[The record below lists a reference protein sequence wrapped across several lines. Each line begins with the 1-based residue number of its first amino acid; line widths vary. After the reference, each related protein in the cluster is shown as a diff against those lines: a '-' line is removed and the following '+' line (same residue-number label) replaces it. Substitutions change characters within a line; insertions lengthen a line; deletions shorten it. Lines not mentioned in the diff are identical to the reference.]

1 MKLFTLT
8 ESSIHHKISN
18 ETYDIELYLSVDR
31 GETSIITTYIEV
43 DVNDYNKVTSNLKDT
58 VRDVLQEIYSVV
70 VSNQDINSVVVSQFP
85 QNDKGY
91 IGIGELKFVDRLQGG
106 GSTILIGK
114 DLQILSVTRQILIDI
129 EEPEEDIEEIVNSV
143 KSINFPTKEECMTR
157 LERDH
162 RVTKAATRKYDVKD
176 INVELTLNPKIGT
189 VVNILLNSTPENED
203 EESVGFALAKILKPY
218 KIRPQINGGSII
230 GVKD

>member
-18 ETYDIELYLSVDR
+18 ETYDLELYLSVDR
-31 GETSIITTYIEV
+31 GETSIITAYVEV
-43 DVNDYNKVTSNLKDT
+43 DVNDYNKVTSNLKEI
-58 VRDVLQEIYSVV
+58 VRDVLQDMYSVV
-70 VSNQDINSVVVSQFP
+70 VSKFP
-85 QNDKGY
+85 EDDKGY
-91 IGIGELKFVDRLQGG
+91 IGIRELKFVDRLQGG

-114 DLQILSVTRQILIDI
+114 DLQILTVTRQILIGI

-143 KSINFPTKEECMTR
+143 KSINFPSEQECMTR

-162 RVTKAATRKYDVKD
+162 SVTKVATRKYDVKD
-176 INVELTLNPKIGT
+176 INVELTLTPKIST

-203 EESVGFALAKILKPY
+203 EESVGFVLAKILKPY
-218 KIRPQINGGSII
+218 RIRPQINGGPVI

>member
-18 ETYDIELYLSVDR
+18 ETYDLELHLSVDR
-31 GETSIITTYIEV
+31 GETSIITAYVEV

-58 VRDVLQEIYSVV
+58 VREVLQDMYSVV
-70 VSNQDINSVVVSQFP
+70 VSKFP
-85 QNDKGY
+85 EDDKGY
-91 IGIGELKFVDRLQGG
+91 IGIRELKFVDRLQGG

-114 DLQILSVTRQILIDI
+114 DLQILTVTRQILIGI
-129 EEPEEDIEEIVNSV
+129 EEPEEDIEEVVNSV
-143 KSINFPTKEECMTR
+143 KSINFPSEQECMTR

-162 RVTKAATRKYDVKD
+162 SVTKVATRKYDVKD
-176 INVELTLNPKIGT
+176 INVELTLNPKIST

-218 KIRPQINGGSII
+218 RIRPQINGGPVI

>member
-18 ETYDIELYLSVDR
+18 ETYDLELYLSVDR
-31 GETSIITTYIEV
+31 GETSIITAYVEV

-58 VRDVLQEIYSVV
+58 VRDVLQDMYSVV
-70 VSNQDINSVVVSQFP
+70 VSKFP
-85 QNDKGY
+85 EDDKGY
-91 IGIGELKFVDRLQGG
+91 IGIRELKFVDRLQGG

-114 DLQILSVTRQILIDI
+114 DLQILTVTRQILIGI

-143 KSINFPTKEECMTR
+143 KSINFPSEQECMTR

-162 RVTKAATRKYDVKD
+162 SVTKVATRKYDVKD
-176 INVELTLNPKIGT
+176 INVELTLTPKIST
-189 VVNILLNSTPENED
+189 VVNIVLNSTPENQD

-218 KIRPQINGGSII
+218 RIRPQINGGSII